1 MTQESSESSSNAAMQ
16 SSHTEP
22 DPGRRLSHA
31 TSSRSRRMRRKN
43 SCHRA
48 DHHPKST
55 IKSTILGM
63 QLVVNLRGLLLGCFV
78 LNDWLSAIARSRN
91 WRALAL
97 SEKSKKIK
105 SLQQGSCN
113 ILTRSQDTCH
123 NQFRHLGTV
132 SSLPALSQ
140 LYVVSG
146 FLSQLSQ
153 DRPPEPVVYSLMW
166 PGQSLWLR
174 VVKLGWLGS
183 FLYIPLPEV
192 E

>member
-1 MTQESSESSSNAAMQ
+1 MQQCNLPTLNRTPVEGSAMPPL
-16 SSHTEP
+16 HVVGAWGAKIPATE
-22 DPGRRLSHA
+22 
-31 TSSRSRRMRRKN
+31 
-43 SCHRA
+43 
-48 DHHPKST
+48 ST
-55 IKSTILGM
+55 IIQNLRLYKSTILGM

-78 LNDWLSAIARSRN
+78 LNDRASAIARS
-91 WRALAL
+91 LAL
-97 SEKSKKIK
+97 SVKSKKIK

-113 ILTRSQDTCH
+113 ILTLFQNTCH
-123 NQFRHLGTV
+123 NQFGHLGTV

-166 PGQSLWLR
+166 HVAWPGSLWLR